1 MFGLGM
7 PELVVIL
14 GIAFLVFGG
23 KKLPE
28 LGAGLGRG
36 ISSFKKGLREAD
48 QEVAAPKQQLA
59 EAEVAVPKLQSTE
72 AELLALRQQLA
83 EAKKEIE
90 EVKGSS
96 KVVSA

>member
-7 PELVVIL
+7 PELMVIL
-14 GIAFLVFGG
+14 GIAFLLFGG

-48 QEVAAPKQQLA
+48 QEVQAPKQL
-59 EAEVAVPKLQSTE
+59 V
-72 AELLALRQQLA
+72 
-83 EAKKEIE
+83 
-90 EVKGSS
+90 EVKQEITEV
-96 KVVSA
+96 KEPAKTATA